1 MAEALLARRQGRKSF
16 SLVAVCVLRWRC
28 GGVCVAVGGWRAVV
42 LRSSDGAVGGLR
54 HLRMRTFHARARGG
68 PGGINGSIGAH
79 TM

>member
-28 GGVCVAVGGWRAVV
+28 GGVLAGGTAA
-42 LRSSDGAVGGLR
+42 RSDRAVGGLR
-54 HLRMRTFHARARGG
+54 HLRTFHARARGHAGG

-79 TM
+79 TT